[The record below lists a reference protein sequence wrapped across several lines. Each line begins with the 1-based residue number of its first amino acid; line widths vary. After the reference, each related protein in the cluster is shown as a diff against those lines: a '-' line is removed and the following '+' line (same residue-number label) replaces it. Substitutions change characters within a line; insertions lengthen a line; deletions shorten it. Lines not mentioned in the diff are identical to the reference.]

1 MVDRLQA
8 PIDFWTTRRL
18 SSVPQIDR
26 ILKTNSSS
34 YPGDAYESPIPQ
46 ADTTQVR
53 KIAGSVTSHN
63 SIGAIQRECQ

>member
-1 MVDRLQA
+1 
-8 PIDFWTTRRL
+8 
-18 SSVPQIDR
+18 VPQIDR